1 LLEKKNTPNKKWEKY
16 VNVMPLDVNG
26 VPVDFKGKHANGSGG
41 I

>member
-1 LLEKKNTPNKKWEKY
+1 MGKICKCNA
-16 VNVMPLDVNG
+16 LDVNG